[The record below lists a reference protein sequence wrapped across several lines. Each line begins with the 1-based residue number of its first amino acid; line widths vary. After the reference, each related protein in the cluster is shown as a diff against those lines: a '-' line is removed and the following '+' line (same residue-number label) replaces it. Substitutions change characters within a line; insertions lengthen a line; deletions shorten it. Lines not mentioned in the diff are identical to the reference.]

1 MKKLF
6 AIVLALVL
14 TCAVAFA
21 AEGTITVMSREDGSG
36 TRGAFV
42 ELTGVEQD
50 DVDMTTVDAVITNST
65 AVMLTSVAGD
75 PAAIGY
81 VSMGSLNETVKAVS
95 VDGNAATVEGVKDG
109 SAEGQAVIS
118 EEGYIAIND
127 AAEAYTAAGVSGE
140 ITVGGSSSVTP
151 VMEKL
156 AEAYMALNPDVTVI
170 VQQSDST
177 TGVTGTIEGTVDLG
191 MASRALKDSETEQ
204 GAVATVIAQDGIA
217 VIVSPDNTVDDLRAD
232 QVKAIFTGEVVT
244 WEDALALPA
253 PEPAEDDADDKAEG
267 DDKADDADDKAD
279 DADDADDTADDAD
292 DAAEGDDADEK

>member
-21 AEGTITVMSREDGSG
+21 AEGTITVMSRENGSG

-95 VDGNAATVEGVKDG
+95 VDGNAATVEGIKDG
-109 SAEGQAVIS
+109 SYTLARPFVVTTYGEVGEIAQDLLNYIMSAEGQAIIN

-156 AEAYMALNPDVTVI
+156 AEAYMALNPDVTVV

-191 MASRALKDSETEQ
+191 MASRALKAEEEEQ
-204 GAVATVIAQDGIA
+204 GVVGTTIAMDGIA
-217 VIVSPDNTVDDLRAD
+217 VIVNLENDTENLTTE
-232 QVKAIFTGEVVT
+232 QIMNIYTGAITDWSE
-244 WEDALALPA
+244 LAA
-253 PEPAEDDADDKAEG
+253 
-267 DDKADDADDKAD
+267 
-279 DADDADDTADDAD
+279 
-292 DAAEGDDADEK
+292 

>member
-14 TCAVAFA
+14 ACAVAFA

-95 VDGNAATVEGVKDG
+95 VDGNAATVEGIKDG
-109 SAEGQAVIS
+109 SYTLARPFVVTTYGEVGEIAQDLLNYIMSAEGQAIIN
-118 EEGYIAIND
+118 EEGYIAIDD

-156 AEAYMALNPDVTVI
+156 AEAYMALNPDVTVV

-191 MASRALKDSETEQ
+191 MASRALKAEEEEQ
-204 GAVATVIAQDGIA
+204 GVVGTTIAMDGIA
-217 VIVSPDNTVDDLRAD
+217 VIVNLENDTENLTTE
-232 QVKAIFTGEVVT
+232 QIMNIYTGAITDWSE
-244 WEDALALPA
+244 LAA
-253 PEPAEDDADDKAEG
+253 
-267 DDKADDADDKAD
+267 
-279 DADDADDTADDAD
+279 
-292 DAAEGDDADEK
+292 

>member
-6 AIVLALVL
+6 AVVLALAL

-95 VDGNAATVEGVKDG
+95 VDGNAATVEGIKDG
-109 SAEGQAVIS
+109 SYTLARPFVVTTYGEVGEIAQDLLNYIMSAEGQAIIN
-118 EEGYIAIND
+118 EEGYIAIDD

-156 AEAYMALNPDVTVI
+156 AEAYMALNPDVTVV

-191 MASRALKDSETEQ
+191 MASRALKAEEEEQ
-204 GAVATVIAQDGIA
+204 GVVGTTIAMDGIA
-217 VIVSPDNTVDDLRAD
+217 VIVNLENDTENLTTE
-232 QVKAIFTGEVVT
+232 QIMNIYTGAITDWSE
-244 WEDALALPA
+244 LAA
-253 PEPAEDDADDKAEG
+253 
-267 DDKADDADDKAD
+267 
-279 DADDADDTADDAD
+279 
-292 DAAEGDDADEK
+292 

>member
-36 TRGAFV
+36 TRSAFI

-65 AVMLTSVAGD
+65 AVMLTSVSGD
-75 PAAIGY
+75 PNAIGY
-81 VSMGSLNETVKAVS
+81 VSMGSLNETVKAIA
-95 VDGNAATVEGVKDG
+95 VDGVAATVEGIKDG
-109 SAEGQAVIS
+109 SYTLSRPFVVTTYGEVGEIAQDFLTYIMSAEGQAVIN
-118 EEGYIAIND
+118 EEGYIAIDD
-127 AAEAYTAAGVSGE
+127 AAASYTAAGLSGE

-177 TGVTGTIEGTVDLG
+177 TGVTGTIEGTVDMG
-191 MASRALKDSETEQ
+191 MASRALKAEEEEQ
-204 GAVATVIAQDGIA
+204 GVVGTTIAMDGIA
-217 VIVSPDNTVDDLRAD
+217 VIVNLENDTENLTTE
-232 QVKAIFTGEVVT
+232 QIMNIYTGAVT
-244 WEDALALPA
+244 DWSELAA
-253 PEPAEDDADDKAEG
+253 
-267 DDKADDADDKAD
+267 
-279 DADDADDTADDAD
+279 
-292 DAAEGDDADEK
+292 

>member
-6 AIVLALVL
+6 AIVLALAL

-21 AEGTITVMSREDGSG
+21 AEGTIIVMSREDGSG

-95 VDGNAATVEGVKDG
+95 VDGNAATVEGIKDG
-109 SAEGQAVIS
+109 SYTLARPFVVTTYGEVGEIAQDLLNYIMSAEGQAIIN
-118 EEGYIAIND
+118 EEGYIAIDD

-156 AEAYMALNPDVTVI
+156 AEAYMALNPDVTVV

-191 MASRALKDSETEQ
+191 MASRALKAEEEEQ
-204 GAVATVIAQDGIA
+204 GVVGTTIAMDGIA
-217 VIVSPDNTVDDLRAD
+217 VIVNLENDTENLTTE
-232 QVKAIFTGEVVT
+232 QIMNIYTGAITDWSE
-244 WEDALALPA
+244 LAA
-253 PEPAEDDADDKAEG
+253 
-267 DDKADDADDKAD
+267 
-279 DADDADDTADDAD
+279 
-292 DAAEGDDADEK
+292 

>member
-6 AIVLALVL
+6 AIVLALAL

-95 VDGNAATVEGVKDG
+95 VDGNAATVEGIKDG
-109 SAEGQAVIS
+109 SYTLARPFVVTTFGEVGEIAQDFLNYIMSAEGQAIIN
-118 EEGYIAIND
+118 EEGYIAIDD
-127 AAEAYTAAGVSGE
+127 AAAAYTAAGVSGE

-156 AEAYMALNPDVTVI
+156 AEAYMALNPDVTVV

-191 MASRALKDSETEQ
+191 MASRALKAEEEEQ
-204 GAVATVIAQDGIA
+204 GVVGTTIAMDGIA
-217 VIVSPDNTVDDLRAD
+217 VIVNLENDTENLTTE
-232 QVKAIFTGEVVT
+232 QIMNIYTGAITDWSE
-244 WEDALALPA
+244 LAA
-253 PEPAEDDADDKAEG
+253 
-267 DDKADDADDKAD
+267 
-279 DADDADDTADDAD
+279 
-292 DAAEGDDADEK
+292 

>member
-6 AIVLALVL
+6 AIVLALAL

-36 TRGAFV
+36 TRSAFI

-95 VDGNAATVEGVKDG
+95 VDGNAATVEGIKDG
-109 SAEGQAVIS
+109 SYTLARPFVVTTYGEVGEIAQDLLNYIMSAEGQAIIN
-118 EEGYIAIND
+118 EEGYIAIDD

-191 MASRALKDSETEQ
+191 MASRALKAEEEEQ
-204 GAVATVIAQDGIA
+204 GVVGTTIAMDGIA
-217 VIVSPDNTVDDLRAD
+217 VIVNLENDTENLTTE
-232 QVKAIFTGEVVT
+232 QIMNIYTGAITDWSE
-244 WEDALALPA
+244 LAA
-253 PEPAEDDADDKAEG
+253 
-267 DDKADDADDKAD
+267 
-279 DADDADDTADDAD
+279 
-292 DAAEGDDADEK
+292 

>member
-95 VDGNAATVEGVKDG
+95 VDGNAATVEGIKDG
-109 SAEGQAVIS
+109 SYTLARPFVVTTYGEVGEIAQDLLNYIMSAEGQAIIN
-118 EEGYIAIND
+118 EAGYIAIDD

-156 AEAYMALNPDVTVI
+156 AEAYMALNPDVTVV

-191 MASRALKDSETEQ
+191 MASRALKAEEEEQ
-204 GAVATVIAQDGIA
+204 GVVGTTIAMDGIA
-217 VIVSPDNTVDDLRAD
+217 VIVNLENDTENLTTE
-232 QVKAIFTGEVVT
+232 QIMNIYTGAITDWSE
-244 WEDALALPA
+244 LAA
-253 PEPAEDDADDKAEG
+253 
-267 DDKADDADDKAD
+267 
-279 DADDADDTADDAD
+279 
-292 DAAEGDDADEK
+292 

>member
-6 AIVLALVL
+6 AIVLALAL

-21 AEGTITVMSREDGSG
+21 AEGPITVISREDGSG
-36 TRGAFV
+36 TRSAFI

-109 SAEGQAVIS
+109 SYTLARPFVVTTFGEVGEIAQDFLNYIMSAEGQAIIN

-177 TGVTGTIEGTVDLG
+177 TGVTGTIEGAVDLG
-191 MASRALKDSETEQ
+191 MASRALKAEEEEQ
-204 GAVATVIAQDGIA
+204 GVVGTTIAMDGIA
-217 VIVSPDNTVDDLRAD
+217 VIVNLENDTENLTTE
-232 QVKAIFTGEVVT
+232 QIMNIYTGAITDWSE
-244 WEDALALPA
+244 LAA
-253 PEPAEDDADDKAEG
+253 
-267 DDKADDADDKAD
+267 
-279 DADDADDTADDAD
+279 
-292 DAAEGDDADEK
+292 

>member
-75 PAAIGY
+75 PNAIGY

-95 VDGNAATVEGVKDG
+95 VDGNAATVEGIKDG
-109 SAEGQAVIS
+109 SYTLSRPFVVTTFGEVGEIAQDFLNYIMSAEGQAVIN
-118 EEGYIAIND
+118 EEGYIAIDD

-156 AEAYMALNPDVTVI
+156 AEAYMALNPDVTVV

-191 MASRALKDSETEQ
+191 MASRALKAEEEEQ
-204 GAVATVIAQDGIA
+204 GVVGTTIAMDGIA
-217 VIVSPDNTVDDLRAD
+217 VIVNLENDTENLTTE
-232 QVKAIFTGEVVT
+232 QIMNIYTGAITDWSE
-244 WEDALALPA
+244 LAA
-253 PEPAEDDADDKAEG
+253 
-267 DDKADDADDKAD
+267 
-279 DADDADDTADDAD
+279 
-292 DAAEGDDADEK
+292 

>member
-6 AIVLALVL
+6 AIVLALAL

-75 PAAIGY
+75 PNAIGY

-95 VDGNAATVEGVKDG
+95 VDGNAATVEGIKDG
-109 SAEGQAVIS
+109 SYTLSRPFVVTTFGEVGEIAQDFLNYIMSAEGQAVIS

-191 MASRALKDSETEQ
+191 MASRALKAEEEEQ
-204 GAVATVIAQDGIA
+204 GVVGTTIAMDGIA
-217 VIVSPDNTVDDLRAD
+217 VIVNLENDTEDLTTE
-232 QVKAIFTGEVVT
+232 QIMNIYTGAITDWSE
-244 WEDALALPA
+244 LAA
-253 PEPAEDDADDKAEG
+253 
-267 DDKADDADDKAD
+267 
-279 DADDADDTADDAD
+279 
-292 DAAEGDDADEK
+292 

>member
-109 SAEGQAVIS
+109 SYTLARPFVVTTFGEVGEIAQDLLNYIMSAEGQAIIN

-156 AEAYMALNPDVTVI
+156 AEAYMALNPDVTVV

-191 MASRALKDSETEQ
+191 MASRALKAEEEEQ
-204 GAVATVIAQDGIA
+204 GVVGTTIAMDGIA
-217 VIVSPDNTVDDLRAD
+217 VIVNLENDTENLTTE
-232 QVKAIFTGEVVT
+232 QIMNIYTGAITDWSE
-244 WEDALALPA
+244 LAA
-253 PEPAEDDADDKAEG
+253 
-267 DDKADDADDKAD
+267 
-279 DADDADDTADDAD
+279 
-292 DAAEGDDADEK
+292 

>member
-36 TRGAFV
+36 TRSAFI

-75 PAAIGY
+75 PNAIGY
-81 VSMGSLNETVKAVS
+81 VSMGSLNETVKAIS
-95 VDGNAATVEGVKDG
+95 VDGVAATVEGIKDG
-109 SAEGQAVIS
+109 SYTLSRPFVVTTFGEVGEIAQDFLNYIMSAEGQAVIS
-118 EEGYIAIND
+118 EEGCIAIND

-156 AEAYMALNPDVTVI
+156 AEAYMALNPDVTVV

-191 MASRALKDSETEQ
+191 MASRALKAEKKSR
-204 GAVATVIAQDGIA
+204 ASSAPP
-217 VIVSPDNTVDDLRAD
+217 SP
-232 QVKAIFTGEVVT
+232 
-244 WEDALALPA
+244 W
-253 PEPAEDDADDKAEG
+253 
-267 DDKADDADDKAD
+267 
-279 DADDADDTADDAD
+279 TASP
-292 DAAEGDDADEK
+292 

>member
-6 AIVLALVL
+6 AIVLALAL

-95 VDGNAATVEGVKDG
+95 VDGNAATVEGIKDG
-109 SAEGQAVIS
+109 SYTLARPFVVTTFGEVGEIAQDFLNYIMSAEGQTVIN
-118 EEGYIAIND
+118 ENGYIAIDD

-156 AEAYMALNPDVTVI
+156 AEAYMALNPDVTVV

-191 MASRALKDSETEQ
+191 MASRALKAEEEEQ
-204 GAVATVIAQDGIA
+204 GVVGTTIAMDGIA
-217 VIVSPDNTVDDLRAD
+217 VIVNLENDTENLTTE
-232 QVKAIFTGEVVT
+232 QIMNIYTGAITDWSE
-244 WEDALALPA
+244 LAA
-253 PEPAEDDADDKAEG
+253 
-267 DDKADDADDKAD
+267 
-279 DADDADDTADDAD
+279 
-292 DAAEGDDADEK
+292 

>member
-6 AIVLALVL
+6 AIVLALAL

-95 VDGNAATVEGVKDG
+95 VDGNAATVEGIKDG
-109 SAEGQAVIS
+109 SYTLARPFVVTTYGEVGEIARDLLNYIMSAEGQAIIN
-118 EEGYIAIND
+118 EEGYIAIDD

-156 AEAYMALNPDVTVI
+156 AEAYMALNPDVTVV

-191 MASRALKDSETEQ
+191 MASRALKAEEEEQ
-204 GAVATVIAQDGIA
+204 GVVGTTIAMDGIA
-217 VIVSPDNTVDDLRAD
+217 VIVNLENDTENLTTE
-232 QVKAIFTGEVVT
+232 QIMNIYTGATTDWSE
-244 WEDALALPA
+244 LAA
-253 PEPAEDDADDKAEG
+253 
-267 DDKADDADDKAD
+267 
-279 DADDADDTADDAD
+279 
-292 DAAEGDDADEK
+292 

>member
-6 AIVLALVL
+6 AIVLALAL

-75 PAAIGY
+75 PNAIGY

-95 VDGNAATVEGVKDG
+95 VDGNAATVEGIKDG
-109 SAEGQAVIS
+109 SYTLARPFVVTTYGEVGEIAQDLLNYIMSAEGQAIIN
-118 EEGYIAIND
+118 EEGYIAIDD

-156 AEAYMALNPDVTVI
+156 AEAYMALNPDVTVV

-191 MASRALKDSETEQ
+191 MASRALKAEEEEQ
-204 GAVATVIAQDGIA
+204 GVVGTTIAMDGIA
-217 VIVSPDNTVDDLRAD
+217 VIVNLENDTENLTTE
-232 QVKAIFTGEVVT
+232 QIMNIYTGAITDWSE
-244 WEDALALPA
+244 LAA
-253 PEPAEDDADDKAEG
+253 
-267 DDKADDADDKAD
+267 
-279 DADDADDTADDAD
+279 
-292 DAAEGDDADEK
+292 

>member
-95 VDGNAATVEGVKDG
+95 VDGNAATVEGIKDG
-109 SAEGQAVIS
+109 SYTLARPFVVTTFGEVGEIAQDFLNYIMSAEGQAIIN

-156 AEAYMALNPDVTVI
+156 AEAYMALNPDVTVV

-191 MASRALKDSETEQ
+191 MASRALKAEEEEQ
-204 GAVATVIAQDGIA
+204 GVVGTTIAMDGIA
-217 VIVSPDNTVDDLRAD
+217 VIVNLENDTENLTTE
-232 QVKAIFTGEVVT
+232 QIMNIYTGAITDWSE
-244 WEDALALPA
+244 LAA
-253 PEPAEDDADDKAEG
+253 
-267 DDKADDADDKAD
+267 
-279 DADDADDTADDAD
+279 
-292 DAAEGDDADEK
+292 

>member
-1 MKKLF
+1 M
-6 AIVLALVL
+6 L

-109 SAEGQAVIS
+109 SYTLARPFVVTTFGEVGEIAQDFLNYIMSAEGQTVIN
-118 EEGYIAIND
+118 ENGYIAIDD
-127 AAEAYTAAGVSGE
+127 AAAAYTAAGVSGE

-191 MASRALKDSETEQ
+191 MASRALKAEEEEQ
-204 GAVATVIAQDGIA
+204 GVVGTTIAMDGIA
-217 VIVSPDNTVDDLRAD
+217 VIVNLENDTENLTTE
-232 QVKAIFTGEVVT
+232 QIMNIYTGAITDWSE
-244 WEDALALPA
+244 LAA
-253 PEPAEDDADDKAEG
+253 
-267 DDKADDADDKAD
+267 
-279 DADDADDTADDAD
+279 
-292 DAAEGDDADEK
+292 

>member
-6 AIVLALVL
+6 AIVLALAL

-75 PAAIGY
+75 PNAIGY

-95 VDGNAATVEGVKDG
+95 VDGNAATVEGIKDG
-109 SAEGQAVIS
+109 SYTLSRPFVVTTFGEVGEIAQDFLNYIMSAEGQAVIS
-118 EEGYIAIND
+118 EEGYIAIDD

-191 MASRALKDSETEQ
+191 MASRALKAEEEEQ
-204 GAVATVIAQDGIA
+204 GVVGTTIAMDGIA
-217 VIVSPDNTVDDLRAD
+217 VIVNLENDTENLTTE
-232 QVKAIFTGEVVT
+232 QIMNIYTGAITDWSE
-244 WEDALALPA
+244 LAA
-253 PEPAEDDADDKAEG
+253 
-267 DDKADDADDKAD
+267 
-279 DADDADDTADDAD
+279 
-292 DAAEGDDADEK
+292 

>member
-6 AIVLALVL
+6 AIVLALAL

-75 PAAIGY
+75 PNAIGY
-81 VSMGSLNETVKAVS
+81 VSMGSLNETVKAIS
-95 VDGNAATVEGVKDG
+95 VDGVAATVEGIKDG
-109 SAEGQAVIS
+109 SYTLSRPFVVTTFGEVGEIAQDFLNYIMSAEGQAVIS

-156 AEAYMALNPDVTVI
+156 AEAYMALNPDVTVV

-191 MASRALKDSETEQ
+191 MASRALKAEEEEQ
-204 GAVATVIAQDGIA
+204 GVVGTTIAMDGIA
-217 VIVSPDNTVDDLRAD
+217 VIVNLENDTENLTTE
-232 QVKAIFTGEVVT
+232 QIMNIYTGAITDWSE
-244 WEDALALPA
+244 LAA
-253 PEPAEDDADDKAEG
+253 
-267 DDKADDADDKAD
+267 
-279 DADDADDTADDAD
+279 
-292 DAAEGDDADEK
+292 

>member
-6 AIVLALVL
+6 AIVLALAL

-95 VDGNAATVEGVKDG
+95 VDGNAATVEGIKDG
-109 SAEGQAVIS
+109 SYTLARPFVVTTYGEVGEIAQDLLNYIMSAEGQAVIS

-156 AEAYMALNPDVTVI
+156 AEAYMALNPDVTVV

-177 TGVTGTIEGTVDLG
+177 TGVTGTVEGTVDLG
-191 MASRALKDSETEQ
+191 MASRALKAEEEEQ
-204 GAVATVIAQDGIA
+204 GVVGTTIAMDGIA
-217 VIVSPDNTVDDLRAD
+217 VIVNLENDTENLTTE
-232 QVKAIFTGEVVT
+232 QIMNIYTGAITDWSE
-244 WEDALALPA
+244 LAA
-253 PEPAEDDADDKAEG
+253 
-267 DDKADDADDKAD
+267 
-279 DADDADDTADDAD
+279 
-292 DAAEGDDADEK
+292 

>member
-6 AIVLALVL
+6 AIVLALAL

-95 VDGNAATVEGVKDG
+95 VDGNAATVEGIKDG
-109 SAEGQAVIS
+109 SYTLARPFVVTTYGEVGEIAQDLLNYIMSAEGQAIIN
-118 EEGYIAIND
+118 EEGYIAIDD

-156 AEAYMALNPDVTVI
+156 AEAYMALNPDVTII

-191 MASRALKDSETEQ
+191 MASRALKAEEEEQ
-204 GAVATVIAQDGIA
+204 GVVGTTIAMDGIA
-217 VIVSPDNTVDDLRAD
+217 VIVNLENDTENLTTE
-232 QVKAIFTGEVVT
+232 QIMNIYTGAITDWSE
-244 WEDALALPA
+244 LAA
-253 PEPAEDDADDKAEG
+253 
-267 DDKADDADDKAD
+267 
-279 DADDADDTADDAD
+279 
-292 DAAEGDDADEK
+292 

>member
-6 AIVLALVL
+6 AIVLALAL

-95 VDGNAATVEGVKDG
+95 VDGNAATVEGIKDG
-109 SAEGQAVIS
+109 SYTLSRPFVVTTFGEVGEIAQDFLNYIMSAEGQAIIN
-118 EEGYIAIND
+118 EEGYIAIDD
-127 AAEAYTAAGVSGE
+127 AAAAYAAAGVSGE

-156 AEAYMALNPDVTVI
+156 AEAYMALNPDVTVV

-191 MASRALKDSETEQ
+191 MASRALKAEEEEQ
-204 GAVATVIAQDGIA
+204 GVVGTTIAMDGIA
-217 VIVSPDNTVDDLRAD
+217 VIVNLENDTENLTTE
-232 QVKAIFTGEVVT
+232 QIMNIYTGAITDWSE
-244 WEDALALPA
+244 LAA
-253 PEPAEDDADDKAEG
+253 
-267 DDKADDADDKAD
+267 
-279 DADDADDTADDAD
+279 
-292 DAAEGDDADEK
+292 

>member
-6 AIVLALVL
+6 AIVLALAL

-36 TRGAFV
+36 TRSAFI

-75 PAAIGY
+75 PNAIGY

-95 VDGNAATVEGVKDG
+95 VDGNAATVEGIKDG
-109 SAEGQAVIS
+109 SYTLARPFVVTTYGEVGEIAQDLLNYIMSAEGQAIIN
-118 EEGYIAIND
+118 EEGYIAIDD

-156 AEAYMALNPDVTVI
+156 AEAYMALNPDVTVV

-191 MASRALKDSETEQ
+191 MASRALKAEEEEQ
-204 GAVATVIAQDGIA
+204 GVVGTTIAMDGIA
-217 VIVSPDNTVDDLRAD
+217 VIVNLENDTENLTTE
-232 QVKAIFTGEVVT
+232 QIMNIYTGAITDWSE
-244 WEDALALPA
+244 LAA
-253 PEPAEDDADDKAEG
+253 
-267 DDKADDADDKAD
+267 
-279 DADDADDTADDAD
+279 
-292 DAAEGDDADEK
+292 

>member
-6 AIVLALVL
+6 AIVLALAL

-75 PAAIGY
+75 PNAIGY
-81 VSMGSLNETVKAVS
+81 VSMGSLNETVKAIS
-95 VDGNAATVEGVKDG
+95 VDGVAATVEGIKDG
-109 SAEGQAVIS
+109 SYTLSRPFVVTTYGEVGEIAQDFLNYIMSAEGQAVIS
-118 EEGYIAIND
+118 EEGYIAIDD

-156 AEAYMALNPDVTVI
+156 AEAYMALNPDVTVV

-191 MASRALKDSETEQ
+191 MASRALKAEEEEQ
-204 GAVATVIAQDGIA
+204 GVVGTTIAMDGIA
-217 VIVSPDNTVDDLRAD
+217 VIVNLENDTEDLTTE
-232 QVKAIFTGEVVT
+232 QIMNIYTGAITDWSE
-244 WEDALALPA
+244 LAA
-253 PEPAEDDADDKAEG
+253 
-267 DDKADDADDKAD
+267 
-279 DADDADDTADDAD
+279 
-292 DAAEGDDADEK
+292 

>member
-6 AIVLALVL
+6 AIVLALAL

-109 SAEGQAVIS
+109 SYTLARPFVVTTFGEVGEIAQDLLNYIMSAEGQAIIN

-156 AEAYMALNPDVTVI
+156 AEAYMALNPDVTVV

-191 MASRALKDSETEQ
+191 MASRALKAEEEEQ
-204 GAVATVIAQDGIA
+204 GVVGTTIAMDGIA
-217 VIVSPDNTVDDLRAD
+217 VIVNLENDTENLTTE
-232 QVKAIFTGEVVT
+232 QIMNIYTGAITDWSE
-244 WEDALALPA
+244 LAA
-253 PEPAEDDADDKAEG
+253 
-267 DDKADDADDKAD
+267 
-279 DADDADDTADDAD
+279 
-292 DAAEGDDADEK
+292 

>member
-95 VDGNAATVEGVKDG
+95 VDGNAATVEGIKDG
-109 SAEGQAVIS
+109 SYTLARPFVVTTYGEVGEIAQDLLNYIMSAEGQAIIN
-118 EEGYIAIND
+118 EEGYIAIDD

-191 MASRALKDSETEQ
+191 MASRALKAEEEEQ
-204 GAVATVIAQDGIA
+204 GVTGTTIAMDGIA
-217 VIVSPDNTVDDLRAD
+217 VIVNLENDTEDLTTE
-232 QVKAIFTGEVVT
+232 QIMNIYTGAITDWSE
-244 WEDALALPA
+244 LAA
-253 PEPAEDDADDKAEG
+253 
-267 DDKADDADDKAD
+267 
-279 DADDADDTADDAD
+279 
-292 DAAEGDDADEK
+292 

>member
-95 VDGNAATVEGVKDG
+95 VDGNAATVEGIKDG
-109 SAEGQAVIS
+109 SYTLARPFVVTTYGEVGEITQDFLNYIMSAEGQAVIS
-118 EEGYIAIND
+118 ENGYIAVDD
-127 AAEAYTAAGVSGE
+127 AAESYTASGLSGE

-156 AEAYMALNPDVTVI
+156 AEAYMALNPDVTII

-191 MASRALKDSETEQ
+191 MASRALKAEEEEQ
-204 GAVATVIAQDGIA
+204 GVVGTTIAMDGIA
-217 VIVSPDNTVDDLRAD
+217 VIVNLENDTENLTTE
-232 QVKAIFTGEVVT
+232 QIMNIYTGAITDWSE
-244 WEDALALPA
+244 LAA
-253 PEPAEDDADDKAEG
+253 
-267 DDKADDADDKAD
+267 
-279 DADDADDTADDAD
+279 
-292 DAAEGDDADEK
+292 

>member
-6 AIVLALVL
+6 AIVLALAL

-95 VDGNAATVEGVKDG
+95 VDGNAATVEGIKDG
-109 SAEGQAVIS
+109 SYTLARPFVVTTYGEVGEIAQDLLNYIMSAEGQAIIN
-118 EEGYIAIND
+118 EEGYIAIDD

-156 AEAYMALNPDVTVI
+156 AEAYMALNPDVTVV

-177 TGVTGTIEGTVDLG
+177 TGVTGTIEGTVDMG
-191 MASRALKDSETEQ
+191 MASRAIKDEEVEQ
-204 GAVATVIAQDGIA
+204 GVNGTTIAMDGIA
-217 VIVSPDNTVDDLRAD
+217 VIVNLENDTENLTTE
-232 QVKAIFTGEVVT
+232 QIMNIYTGAITDWSE
-244 WEDALALPA
+244 LAA
-253 PEPAEDDADDKAEG
+253 
-267 DDKADDADDKAD
+267 
-279 DADDADDTADDAD
+279 
-292 DAAEGDDADEK
+292 

>member
-6 AIVLALVL
+6 AIVLALAL

-95 VDGNAATVEGVKDG
+95 VDGNAATVEGIKDG
-109 SAEGQAVIS
+109 SYTLSRPFVVTTFGEVGEIAQDFLNYIMSAEGQAVIS

-191 MASRALKDSETEQ
+191 MASRALKAEEEEQ
-204 GAVATVIAQDGIA
+204 GVVGTTIAMDGIA
-217 VIVSPDNTVDDLRAD
+217 VIVNLENDTENLTTE
-232 QVKAIFTGEVVT
+232 QIMNIYTGAITDWSE
-244 WEDALALPA
+244 LAA
-253 PEPAEDDADDKAEG
+253 
-267 DDKADDADDKAD
+267 
-279 DADDADDTADDAD
+279 
-292 DAAEGDDADEK
+292 

>member
-6 AIVLALVL
+6 AIVLALAL

-109 SAEGQAVIS
+109 SYTLARPFVVTTFGEVGEIAQDLLNYIMSAEGQAIIN
-118 EEGYIAIND
+118 EEGYIAIDD

-191 MASRALKDSETEQ
+191 MASRALKAEEEEQ
-204 GAVATVIAQDGIA
+204 GVVGTTIAMDGIA
-217 VIVSPDNTVDDLRAD
+217 VIVNLENDTENLTTE
-232 QVKAIFTGEVVT
+232 QIMNIYTGAITDWSE
-244 WEDALALPA
+244 LAA
-253 PEPAEDDADDKAEG
+253 
-267 DDKADDADDKAD
+267 
-279 DADDADDTADDAD
+279 
-292 DAAEGDDADEK
+292 

>member
-95 VDGNAATVEGVKDG
+95 VDGNAATVEGIKDG
-109 SAEGQAVIS
+109 SYTLARPFVVTTYGEVGEIAQDLLNYIMSAEGQAVIN
-118 EEGYIAIND
+118 EEGYIAID
-127 AAEAYTAAGVSGE
+127 DDAEAYTAAGVSGE

-191 MASRALKDSETEQ
+191 MASRALKAEEEEQ
-204 GAVATVIAQDGIA
+204 GVVGTTIAMDGIA
-217 VIVSPDNTVDDLRAD
+217 VIVNLENDTENLTTE
-232 QVKAIFTGEVVT
+232 QIMNIYTGAITDWSE
-244 WEDALALPA
+244 LAA
-253 PEPAEDDADDKAEG
+253 
-267 DDKADDADDKAD
+267 
-279 DADDADDTADDAD
+279 
-292 DAAEGDDADEK
+292 

>member
-6 AIVLALVL
+6 AIVLALAL

-95 VDGNAATVEGVKDG
+95 VDGNAATVEGIKDG
-109 SAEGQAVIS
+109 SYTLARPFVVTTYGEVGEIAQDLLNYIMSAEGQAIIN

-191 MASRALKDSETEQ
+191 MASRALKAEEEEQ
-204 GAVATVIAQDGIA
+204 GVVGTTIAMDGIA
-217 VIVSPDNTVDDLRAD
+217 VIVNLENDTEDLTTE
-232 QVKAIFTGEVVT
+232 QIMNIYTGATTDWSE
-244 WEDALALPA
+244 LAA
-253 PEPAEDDADDKAEG
+253 
-267 DDKADDADDKAD
+267 
-279 DADDADDTADDAD
+279 
-292 DAAEGDDADEK
+292 

>member
-95 VDGNAATVEGVKDG
+95 VDGNAATVEGIKDG
-109 SAEGQAVIS
+109 SYTLARPFVVTTFGEVGEIAQDFLNYIMSAEGQAVIS
-118 EEGYIAIND
+118 EEGCIAIND

-156 AEAYMALNPDVTVI
+156 AEAYMALNPDVTVV

-191 MASRALKDSETEQ
+191 MASRALKAEEEEQ
-204 GAVATVIAQDGIA
+204 GVVGTTIAMDGIA
-217 VIVSPDNTVDDLRAD
+217 VIVNLENDTENLTTE
-232 QVKAIFTGEVVT
+232 QIMNIYTGAITDWSE
-244 WEDALALPA
+244 LAA
-253 PEPAEDDADDKAEG
+253 
-267 DDKADDADDKAD
+267 
-279 DADDADDTADDAD
+279 
-292 DAAEGDDADEK
+292 

>member
-21 AEGTITVMSREDGSG
+21 AEGPITVISREDGSG
-36 TRGAFV
+36 TRSAFI

-65 AVMLTSVAGD
+65 AVMLTSVSGD
-75 PAAIGY
+75 PNAIGY

-95 VDGNAATVEGVKDG
+95 VDGAAATVDGVKDG
-109 SAEGQAVIS
+109 SYTLSRPFNVTTYGEVGEITQDFLNYIMSAEGQAVIS
-118 EEGYIAIND
+118 ENGYIAIND
-127 AAEAYTAAGVSGE
+127 AAESYTASGLSGE

-156 AEAYMALNPDVTVI
+156 AEAYMALNPDVTII

-177 TGVTGTIEGTVDLG
+177 TGVTGTIEGTVDMG
-191 MASRALKDSETEQ
+191 MASRAIKDEEIEQ
-204 GAVATVIAQDGIA
+204 GVTGTTIAMDGIA
-217 VIVSPDNTVDDLRAD
+217 VIVNLENDTENLTTE
-232 QVKAIFTGEVVT
+232 QIMNIYTGAVT
-244 WEDALALPA
+244 DWSELA
-253 PEPAEDDADDKAEG
+253 E
-267 DDKADDADDKAD
+267 
-279 DADDADDTADDAD
+279 
-292 DAAEGDDADEK
+292 